1 MRSHVACSA
10 GKRTS
15 VAAVTPVASTIAM
28 SPLIG
33 LIPAR
38 GGSKGIPRKNLAP
51 CAGKSLLAW
60 TAEAALGSRVFDHV
74 ILSTDDAEI
83 AEAGRLLGL
92 EVPFLRPAALSGD
105 GAPMHGVVSHAIAA
119 VREGGCRPE
128 TVVLLQPTSPLRRAR
143 HIVEAVDLFRRT
155 GAATVVSVT
164 RVPHRFV
171 PSSLMREC
179 DGQLVPFQGTNF
191 GPTQRQDKE
200 ILFARNGPAV
210 LVMRSD
216 VIDAGKL
223 YGDPTLGYE
232 MDEIVSLDV
241 DTPNDLRLADLL
253 IADLLSNG
261 EWA

>member
-1 MRSHVACSA
+1 
-10 GKRTS
+10 
-15 VAAVTPVASTIAM
+15 
-28 SPLIG
+28 LIG

-60 TAEAALGSRVFDHV
+60 TAEAALGSQVFDRV
-74 ILSTDDAEI
+74 ILSTDNAEI

-105 GAPMHGVVSHAIAA
+105 DALMHGVVSHAIAA
-119 VREGGCRPE
+119 ARQGGCRPE
-128 TVVLLQPTSPLRRAR
+128 ALVLLQPTSPLRRAR

-171 PSSLMREC
+171 PSSLMRER
-179 DGQLVPFQGTNF
+179 DGQLAPFQGGDF
-191 GPTQRQDKE
+191 GPTRRQDKA

-210 LVMRSD
+210 LVIRSD

-232 MDEIVSLDV
+232 MDEIASLDV

-253 IADLLSNG
+253 IADLVIKG
-261 EWA
+261 EWT